1 MLQLVTGNESLSC
14 KVVADQQVTYIV
26 WLESETDLPHQ
37 CPGVLIRQWAIN
49 DQSRCGLFLK
59 QLTHEFFATP
69 SPRATPRSVGET
81 KRFGL
86 QDLGLICPP
95 IEIYLSDTANIKA
108 QLMGLTFQ
116 SHLSCGTAR
125 AYVQRTA

>member
-37 CPGVLIRQWAIN
+37 RPGVLIRQWAIN
-49 DQSRCGLFLK
+49 DPVTMWS
-59 QLTHEFFATP
+59 FFETMTDVFFSMPTP
-69 SPRATPRSVGET
+69 RSTPRSVGET

-86 QDLGLICPP
+86 QDLGLIYPP
-95 IEIYLSDTANIKA
+95 VEIYLSDTANIKA

>member
-1 MLQLVTGNESLSC
+1 MMLQLVTGNESLSC
-14 KVVADQQVTYIV
+14 KVVADQQSPIV
-26 WLESETDLPHQ
+26 YDCKVNRPATPAPRSSDTTLVDQRPVKMWSFSETMTD
-37 CPGVLIRQWAIN
+37 V
-49 DQSRCGLFLK
+49 
-59 QLTHEFFATP
+59 FFAFP
-69 SPRATPRSVGET
+69 SPPSAPRSVGET

-95 IEIYLSDTANIKA
+95 VEIYLSNTANIKA

-116 SHLSCGTAR
+116 SHLSSGTAR

>member
-1 MLQLVTGNESLSC
+1 MWSF
-14 KVVADQQVTYIV
+14 
-26 WLESETDLPHQ
+26 SEAMTD
-37 CPGVLIRQWAIN
+37 V
-49 DQSRCGLFLK
+49 F
-59 QLTHEFFATP
+59 TVFP
-69 SPRATPRSVGET
+69 SPLATPRSVGET

-86 QDLGLICPP
+86 QDLGLIYPP
-95 IEIYLSDTANIKA
+95 VEIYLSDTANIKA